1 MVNLRQY
8 VESRYIRGS
17 TRSDWYQFEN
27 VGPNRSVTYLWGFEG
42 VVWRE
47 GDVQEED
54 TSLIDGAWRS
64 QDGGPPLIDV
74 VSFGAGAARA
84 QKETRETSESVA

>member
-1 MVNLRQY
+1 M
-8 VESRYIRGS
+8 RG
-17 TRSDWYQFEN
+17 WFKHFEGH
-27 VGPNRSVTYLWGFEG
+27 VVKLTDLGGFER

-54 TSLIDGAWRS
+54 ASLVHGARRS

-74 VSFGAGAARA
+74 VSFGAGAGKLK
-84 QKETRETSESVA
+84 QKTG